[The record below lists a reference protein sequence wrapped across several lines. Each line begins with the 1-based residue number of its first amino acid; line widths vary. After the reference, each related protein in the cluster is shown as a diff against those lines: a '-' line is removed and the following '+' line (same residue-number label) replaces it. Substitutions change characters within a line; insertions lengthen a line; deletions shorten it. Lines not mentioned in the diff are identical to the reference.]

1 MEPEEAE
8 EPAEAEEEAVA
19 SAQKMRVGVVGCGY
33 LGRHHARILA
43 GLPDAEPAGFV
54 ETDDKAAQEI
64 EGQHGAKGMIRRRSI
79 RELLDAG
86 ATAVV
91 VASPTSTHAEV
102 AAELLEGGADV
113 MVEKPIT
120 SSLAEADALV
130 RLAREK
136 GRVLQVG
143 HIERFNPAVAAVR
156 PLVSD
161 VKFIEAHRLGTF
173 VARALDVDVV
183 LDLLVHDLDIA
194 LDLVGRPVREIRA
207 VGVPILTGKIDIAS
221 VRLSFEGGCVANL
234 TASRVSQDRTRKFR
248 FFQPDWYFSIDTQK
262 RDVKAYRLDRMTG
275 TPRIVDWPIHVEATD
290 PLTAEDAAFLKACRE
305 RSEPEVTGEAG
316 RAALKLALDI
326 LDEMGKG
333 R

>member
-1 MEPEEAE
+1 MT
-8 EPAEAEEEAVA
+8 V
-19 SAQKMRVGVVGCGY
+19 QKIRAGVVGCGH
-33 LGRHHARILA
+33 LGRHHARILTEIE
-43 GLPDAEPAGFV
+43 GVDPVGFV
-54 ETDDKAAQEI
+54 EPDDRAAAEI
-64 EGQHGAKGMIRRRSI
+64 EKAHGAKGMVRRASVKA
-79 RELLDAG
+79 LLEAG

-91 VASPTSTHAEV
+91 VVTPTSTHADV
-102 AAELLEGGADV
+102 ASELLEGGADV

-120 SSLAEADALV
+120 TTLDEAD
-130 RLAREK
+130 RLIRTARER

-143 HIERFNPAVAAVR
+143 HIERFNPAVVAVR
-156 PLVSD
+156 PLVTD

-173 VARALDVDVV
+173 VPRALDVDVV

-207 VGVPILTGKIDIAS
+207 VGVPILSGKVDIAS

-234 TASRVSQDRTRKFR
+234 TASRVSHDRTRKFR

-262 RDVKAYRLDRMTG
+262 KDVKAYRLDRMTG
-275 TPRIVDWPIHVEATD
+275 PPRIVEWPVTVTPTD
-290 PLTAEDAAFLKACRE
+290 ALTAEDASFIEACRG
-305 RSEPEVTGEAG
+305 RTEPEVTGEAG

-326 LDEMGKG
+326 LEEMGKG